1 MGLPAQ
7 SKLMSVEEYLAFE
20 KKSPTRYEYV
30 DGQIYAMS
38 GASKNHARL
47 SGNIFAQLHSHLA
60 GKPCEPY
67 QVDVKVK
74 ASNSRYYYPDVVVI
88 CEAASEDAE
97 DEYLIINPILLVEV
111 LSPTTQRTDKV
122 EKFNTY
128 QQIPGLLEYLIVA
141 QDQMRV
147 EVYRHRKA
155 GDVWQGEVFTESA
168 EQILLES
175 IGINLSLAEIYR
187 RVSFSPLPEGDEIP

>member
-7 SKLMSVEEYLAFE
+7 SKLMTVEEYLAFE

-38 GASKNHARL
+38 GVSKNHARL